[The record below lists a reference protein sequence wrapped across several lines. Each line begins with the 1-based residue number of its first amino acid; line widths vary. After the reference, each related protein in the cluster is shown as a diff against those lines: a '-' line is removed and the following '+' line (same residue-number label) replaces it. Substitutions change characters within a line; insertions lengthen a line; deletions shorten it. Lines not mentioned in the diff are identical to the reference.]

1 MPKSFAGSYVH
12 PRTGYGLS
20 KDRRYVYFIV
30 VDGRQ
35 KDYSV
40 GATTGEIAE
49 MLKEYGA
56 DDALNM
62 DGGGSTTLAV
72 WNPQAAD
79 KDGKTPDPV
88 KIYTHQEGGWLR
100 ANANNL
106 GICLKKE
113 KK

>member
-1 MPKSFAGSYVH
+1 
-12 PRTGYGLS
+12 
-20 KDRRYVYFIV
+20 
-30 VDGRQ
+30 
-35 KDYSV
+35 
-40 GATTGEIAE
+40 

-56 DDALNM
+56 EDALNM

-72 WNPQAAD
+72 WNPQKAD